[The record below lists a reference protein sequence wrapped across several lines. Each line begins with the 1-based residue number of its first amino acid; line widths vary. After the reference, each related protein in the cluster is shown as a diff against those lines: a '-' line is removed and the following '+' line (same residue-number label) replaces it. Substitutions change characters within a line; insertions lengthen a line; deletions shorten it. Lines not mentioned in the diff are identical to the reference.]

1 MSIGRAS
8 SIPPFEP
15 GQLNI
20 NWFIWRPVI
29 RKVATYTEIMK
40 YWTIKDLMDCHEA
53 LDLQDAADQYYHDMQ
68 VKMIQSQR

>member
-1 MSIGRAS
+1 M
-8 SIPPFEP
+8 
-15 GQLNI
+15 NI

-40 YWTIKDLMDCHEA
+40 HWSIKDLLDCHEA

-68 VKMIQSQR
+68 EKQRQT